1 MGVCHKEIVAVCKMD
16 DRVWRKIS
24 EDSQLM
30 NGFKNDAEIIECPS
44 LLSRY
49 AFSGE
54 IVDDSPYL
62 GMEILI
68 EYGFNQSRTVTYN
81 Y

>member
-1 MGVCHKEIVAVCKMD
+1 
-16 DRVWRKIS
+16 
-24 EDSQLM
+24 M

-62 GMEILI
+62 GMEIPI